1 MTILKLSVIR
11 IDGGTQARLSLVQE
25 KVTDYA
31 ERMREGDAFP
41 PATVYFDGSN
51 YWLADGF
58 HRYFATKANGKL
70 DIDCEI
76 TEGTVEE
83 AQLFALQANGR
94 HGIPMSAE
102 DNRANIIRMLEHPT
116 WGEWSNR
123 QIAKHLNVSPMTVGR
138 VKTAWEKSQVGAEKV
153 ASPKKFKDKHG
164 NETTMQTKNIG
175 KKEQPKQTHDE
186 IIQELSETIQ
196 ALSEENTLLKD
207 KIALGQWDA
216 SEIEKIDAQETIT
229 ELREQIKVLEIDN
242 KTLRESRDT
251 YQNRNAEL
259 MRMVKTLQNKLK
271 KLEEK

>member
-76 TEGTVEE
+76 IEGTVEE

-153 ASPKKFKDKHG
+153 SSPKKFKDKHG

>member
-76 TEGTVEE
+76 IEGTVEE

-116 WGEWSNR
+116 WGQWSNR

-153 ASPKKFKDKHG
+153 TSPKKFKDKHG

-175 KKEQPKQTHDE
+175 RKEQPKQSHDE

-259 MRMVKTLQNKLK
+259 MRMVKSLQNKLK

>member
-164 NETTMQTKNIG
+164 KETTMQTKNIG